1 MSTVARTKQTATA
14 PWIWLLIPA
23 VLVVAGAYA
32 WYTQLQSGLS
42 VTGINQGI
50 AWGLY
55 IAVFFVLAGAA
66 SGLLFL
72 AVLGGTELVPALAK
86 HRRGLAIA
94 AVAGFVS
101 AGIVILMDIGHP
113 ERVLQFL
120 FSPRLSS
127 PFVWDFYALAG
138 ATLVGIIYI
147 FYSPKWFAWIGGLAS
162 VAVVV
167 AEGLLASVL
176 VARPL
181 WHSPLTP
188 IVFVV
193 EAAIAAIAVGA
204 LLFGEQ
210 KIKRFFTVTLRV
222 MLAVLLVLFFVE
234 LATETYTIDTEN
246 GAAAS
251 LLLSGDLSTLFWAQI
266 IGLALAL
273 VLTFVPNAGLAAVLA
288 ILAVFVAKFT
298 LLVAGQAYQLDGA
311 LMTYAPTWVEFV
323 GALGAVGLA
332 GVVYI
337 LGRWL
342 IPTKA

>member
-1 MSTVARTKQTATA
+1 MSTVARTKQTQTA

-23 VLVVAGAYA
+23 ALVVTGAYA
-32 WYTQLQSGLS
+32 WFTQLQSGLS

-55 IAVFFVLAGAA
+55 IAAFFVLAGAA

-72 AVLGGTELVPALAK
+72 AVLGGLDVVPALAK
-86 HRRGLAIA
+86 HRRGLAIG

-120 FSPRLSS
+120 FSPRFSS
-127 PFVWDFYALAG
+127 PFVWDFFALSA
-138 ATLVGIIYI
+138 ATLVAFIYI
-147 FYSPKWFAWIGGLAS
+147 FYSPKWFAWIGALAS
-162 VAVVV
+162 IVVVV

-188 IVFVV
+188 IVFVI
-193 EAAIAAIAVGA
+193 EAAIVAIAVAA
-204 LLFGEQ
+204 LLFGGE
-210 KIKRFFTVTLRV
+210 KTNRFYTTALRVTLV
-222 MLAVLLVLFFVE
+222 ILLALFFVE
-234 LATETYTIDTEN
+234 LATETYTIGTEN

-251 LLLSGDLSTLFWAQI
+251 LLLSGDLSTLFWLQI
-266 IGLALAL
+266 AGFGLAL
-273 VLTFVPNAGLAAVLA
+273 VLTFIPSAGFAAVLA
-288 ILAVFVAKFT
+288 IPAVFVAKFT

-311 LMTYAPTWVEFV
+311 LTTYAPTWVEFGGV
-323 GALGAVGLA
+323 LGAIGLA
-332 GVVYI
+332 ALLYFV
-337 LGRWL
+337 GRWL